1 MNELIELQKGTEELR
16 WLGVMVLWSILV
28 ILLVCAGIYH
38 QWCWWRSWGGSLPWE
53 NRNPNQKPRLNHDD
67 DSLKDTKNSLKYD

>member
-1 MNELIELQKGTEELR
+1 MNELIELQKETEELR

-28 ILLVCAGIYH
+28 ILLV
-38 QWCWWRSWGGSLPWE
+38 WE

-67 DSLKDTKNSLKYD
+67 DSLKDTKNSVNL